1 VRALNSDSYQTQK
14 EIEISTQTIFDESR
28 NAGVENSS
36 QNLENCIEIKSS
48 KLVYH
53 PKQSFGM
60 TSDTIKKSS
69 GQVTKG

>member
-1 VRALNSDSYQTQK
+1 VLNSDSYQPQK

-48 KLVYH
+48 KRVDH
-53 PKQSFGM
+53 PIARK
-60 TSDTIKKSS
+60 TSQATPSKD
-69 GQVTKG
+69 